1 MDLKYAGKALLLV
14 RVSAKAYGAFQC
26 RPISR
31 RVADLTCPR
40 QDRIETVSDLP
51 LACPYLFVKPD
62 YNSKEAIDMRAKMR
76 QKKWDVEAVL
86 DNAITTL
93 GGVKPEDFGNEAAV
107 TEALHT
113 LSQQEEVYGAALMTP
128 LRYALTGF
136 KVSLD
141 KQEPRSTVDHGGSAD
156 VSP

>member
-1 MDLKYAGKALLLV
+1 MYPTYPLI
-14 RVSAKAYGAFQC
+14 RTT
-26 RPISR
+26 R
-31 RVADLTCPR
+31 R